1 MKDETNKIVNWI
13 EMGYTRL
20 NYKEELSL
28 VDYIKQLQQEN
39 KELKEENEFLK
50 SEIEEAKRIIQK
62 YLEYIDERDER
73 IDKTIKYIESNNETL
88 YTYEPDYDYEE
99 NMVDNYDISNYREDL
114 LKILR
119 GGINE

>member
-1 MKDETNKIVNWI
+1 MNIEETNKIINWI
-13 EMGYTRL
+13 QTGYTRL

-28 VDYIKQLQQEN
+28 VDYIKQLQKEN
-39 KELKEENEFLK
+39 SRYE
-50 SEIEEAKRIIQK
+50 RINQK
-62 YLEYIDERDER
+62 YKEVIE
-73 IDKTIKYIESNNETL
+73 KAIKYIESNNETL

>member
-1 MKDETNKIVNWI
+1 MKDETKQIVYWI
-13 EMGYTRL
+13 DMGYTRL
-20 NYKEELSL
+20 NYKEELLL
-28 VDYIKQLQQEN
+28 VDYIKQLRQEN
-39 KELKEENEFLK
+39 IRYE
-50 SEIEEAKRIIQK
+50 RINQK
-62 YLEYIDERDER
+62 YKEVIE
-73 IDKTIKYIESNNETL
+73 KAIKYIESNNETL